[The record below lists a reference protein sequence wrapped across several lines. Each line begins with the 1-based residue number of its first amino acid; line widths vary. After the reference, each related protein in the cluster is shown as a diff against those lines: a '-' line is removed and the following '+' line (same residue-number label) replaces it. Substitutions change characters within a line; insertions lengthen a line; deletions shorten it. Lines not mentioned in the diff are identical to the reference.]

1 MSEIINNSINNINS
15 NDIKL
20 NNIFPIIS
28 HKINILIESF
38 NSHDTTHP
46 VLSKLWTNTLETYKN
61 KLYMIEKIIEQGE
74 SLIEKLPDKVSDPNI
89 NTILLIS
96 AILSNT
102 TDLDVDTNTN
112 LDIAINID
120 TNTNTNTNT
129 N

>member
-1 MSEIINNSINNINS
+1 MSEIINNSINNSINNTINS
-15 NDIKL
+15 NDINL
-20 NNIFPIIS
+20 NVYFSTIS
-28 HKINILIESF
+28 NKMNTLIDSF

-74 SLIEKLPDKVSDPNI
+74 SLIEKIPDKVSDPNI

-102 TDLDVDTNTN
+102 SDLD
-112 LDIAINID
+112 ID
-120 TNTNTNTNT
+120 TNINVDINTNIN
-129 N
+129 

>member
-1 MSEIINNSINNINS
+1 MSEIIDNSINNINNINNSFSTIS
-15 NDIKL
+15 N
-20 NNIFPIIS
+20 
-28 HKINILIESF
+28 KINTLIDSF

-74 SLIEKLPDKVSDPNI
+74 SLIEKIPDKVSDPNI

-102 TDLDVDTNTN
+102 SDLD
-112 LDIAINID
+112 ID
-120 TNTNTNTNT
+120 TNINVDINTNIN
-129 N
+129 

>member
-1 MSEIINNSINNINS
+1 MSEIINNSINNSINNTINS
-15 NDIKL
+15 NDINL
-20 NNIFPIIS
+20 NVYFSTIS
-28 HKINILIESF
+28 NKINTLIDSF

-74 SLIEKLPDKVSDPNI
+74 SLIEKIPDKVSDPSI

-102 TDLDVDTNTN
+102 SDLD
-112 LDIAINID
+112 ID
-120 TNTNTNTNT
+120 TNINVDINTNIN
-129 N
+129 